1 MYRVLSRATL
11 LDTTL
16 GLCVHRIGKPVM
28 PYLMH
33 YVNSNEPQEI
43 TEEDTKRMINQD
55 FKDETMRAE
64 MMKRLVKGEKVF
76 LKPGFV
82 TWVGG

>member
-1 MYRVLSRATL
+1 
-11 LDTTL
+11 
-16 GLCVHRIGKPVM
+16 M

-33 YVNSNEPQEI
+33 YVNSQEPQEI
-43 TEEDTKRMINQD
+43 SEEDTKRMINAD

-76 LKPGFV
+76 LKRGFV

>member
-1 MYRVLSRATL
+1 
-11 LDTTL
+11 
-16 GLCVHRIGKPVM
+16 M

-33 YVNSNEPQEI
+33 YVNGQEPQEI
-43 TEEDTKRMINQD
+43 SEDDTKRMINAD

-76 LKPGFV
+76 LKRGFV

>member
-1 MYRVLSRATL
+1 MTP
-11 LDTTL
+11 LDTRHL
-16 GLCVHRIGKPVM
+16 DSRPQDREAAM

-33 YVNSNEPQEI
+33 YVNSQEPQEI
-43 TEEDTKRMINQD
+43 SEEDTKRMINAD

-76 LKPGFV
+76 LKRGFV

>member
-1 MYRVLSRATL
+1 
-11 LDTTL
+11 
-16 GLCVHRIGKPVM
+16 M

-33 YVNSNEPQEI
+33 YVNSQEPQEI
-43 TEEDTKRMINQD
+43 SEDDTKRMINAD

-76 LKPGFV
+76 LKRGFV